1 LDLPDLALF
10 VAVARRR
17 SFARVA
23 AERGISR
30 SAVSH
35 AMRTLEARLGVRLL
49 NRTTRSVTPTEIGAS
64 LLSRLEP
71 AIGAVADAL
80 EAVNAYRD
88 TPMGT
93 LKLNMPRGAAQPV
106 ASLIGPF
113 LRANPAIRLEIVT
126 DDGFVDIV
134 RDGFDAGVRFG
145 ESLARDMI
153 AIPLGPPQRFAV
165 VGSPDYFTRYPVPQ
179 TPEALSVHDCIGR
192 RFPAGALYAWE
203 LEKDGRSLNV
213 AVEGRTVFDDNG
225 LILAAAREGL
235 GLAQVFEHEVAK
247 DLKSGALIRVL
258 EDWCP
263 SFPGYHLYYTGGRQT
278 PGPLRALIDFI
289 NKEVKRYRP

>member
-1 LDLPDLALF
+1 
-10 VAVARRR
+10 
-17 SFARVA
+17 
-23 AERGISR
+23 
-30 SAVSH
+30 
-35 AMRTLEARLGVRLL
+35 MRTLEARLGVRLL
-49 NRTTRSVTPTEIGAS
+49 NRTTRSVTLTEIGAS

-153 AIPLGPPQRFAV
+153 AIPLGPQQRFAV
-165 VGSPDYFTRYPVPQ
+165 VGSPDYFTRHAVPQ
-179 TPEALSVHDCIGR
+179 TPEDLSVHDCIGR

-203 LEKDGRSLNV
+203 LEQDGRSLNV
-213 AVEGRTVFDDNG
+213 AVEGSTVFDDNG
-225 LILAAAREGL
+225 LILAAALEGL
-235 GLAQVFEHEVAK
+235 GLAQVFEHEVAE
-247 DLKSGALIRVL
+247 DLKSGALVRVL

-263 SFPGYHLYYTGGRQT
+263 SFPGYHLYYPGGRQT

-289 NKEVKRYRP
+289 SKEVKRYRP